1 MMCDM
6 ANKHAWI
13 NERTN
18 ERTDGRT
25 DQPTDGPS
33 DRTNERTKEPHSI
46 ICLSKTNGLCL
57 ITYYYLE
64 F

>member
-6 ANKHAWI
+6 ANKHTWI

-18 ERTDGRT
+18 E
-25 DQPTDGPS
+25 PTDGPTNRPT
-33 DRTNERTKEPHSI
+33 DRVTERTNEPHSI
-46 ICLSKTNGLCL
+46 ICLSKTNDLCL

>member
-1 MMCDM
+1 MMYDM
-6 ANKHAWI
+6 ANKHTWI

-18 ERTDGRT
+18 EPTGGPTNR
-25 DQPTDGPS
+25 PTDRVTE
-33 DRTNERTKEPHSI
+33 RTNEPHSI
-46 ICLSKTNGLCL
+46 ICLSKTSGLCL

>member
-6 ANKHAWI
+6 ANKHTWI

-18 ERTDGRT
+18 E
-25 DQPTDGPS
+25 PTDRVTE
-33 DRTNERTKEPHSI
+33 RTNEPHSI

>member
-6 ANKHAWI
+6 ANKHTWI

-18 ERTDGRT
+18 E
-25 DQPTDGPS
+25 PTDGPTNRPT
-33 DRTNERTKEPHSI
+33 DRVTAPSNEPHSI

>member
-1 MMCDM
+1 M
-6 ANKHAWI
+6 

-18 ERTDGRT
+18 E
-25 DQPTDGPS
+25 PTDGPTNRPT
-33 DRTNERTKEPHSI
+33 DRVTERTKEPHSI
-46 ICLSKTNGLCL
+46 ICLSKTNDLCL